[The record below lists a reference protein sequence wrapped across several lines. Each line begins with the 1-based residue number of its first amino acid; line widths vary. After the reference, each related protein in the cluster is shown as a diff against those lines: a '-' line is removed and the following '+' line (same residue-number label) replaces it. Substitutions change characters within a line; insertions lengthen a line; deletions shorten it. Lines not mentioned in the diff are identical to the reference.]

1 MMDRYTRLQ
10 TVGIYA
16 AMAVFLTFILLPFF
30 HPSQIPGPQV
40 MATLDLNQISKS
52 FGPAQVLYDIDL
64 AIRDKE
70 FVVFV
75 GPSGCGKS
83 TLLRI
88 IAGPEE
94 PTTGK
99 IVIQGRDVSAAHP
112 VDRGIAMVFQSY
124 ALYPHL
130 SVFENIAFPLRVQ
143 KRPEPE
149 LKDRVGRAAEILQ
162 LTDKLILKPGQLSGG
177 QRQRVAIGRSIV
189 RNPKVFL
196 FDEPLS
202 NLDAALRADMRVEL
216 SQLHRALNA
225 TMVYVT
231 HDQVEAMTM
240 ADRIV
245 VLNAGRVEQFGTP
258 LELYHHPATKFVA
271 SFIGQPNMN
280 FVPAT
285 VVSTDTNSV
294 TAHLAGGATLSL
306 PVDCSTVTEGEKIE
320 VGIRPENVSLSG
332 AGDLRMSVRVL
343 ERLGGTSISYGTIAG
358 TDIKFCAALS
368 GDAAL
373 REGDV
378 SELSVHPSDCHAFGS
393 DGRVLRRYRAPAPA
407 A

>member
-1 MMDRYTRLQ
+1 MER
-10 TVGIYA
+10 
-16 AMAVFLTFILLPFF
+16 
-30 HPSQIPGPQV
+30 H
-40 MATLDLNQISKS
+40 MATLDLQNITKS
-52 FGPAQVLYDIDL
+52 FGSAHVLHGIDL

-88 IAGPEE
+88 IAGLEE
-94 PTTGK
+94 ASSGR
-99 IVIQGRDVSAAHP
+99 IVIGGQDVSREAP

-130 SVFENIAFPLRVQ
+130 TVFENIAFPLRVA
-143 KRPEPE
+143 RLAEPE
-149 LKDRVGRAAEILQ
+149 VVAKVGRAADILQ
-162 LTDKLILKPGQLSGG
+162 LTDKLQLKPGQLSGG

-202 NLDAALRADMRVEL
+202 NLDAALRGDMRVEL
-216 SQLHRALNA
+216 SQLHRDLAA

-240 ADRIV
+240 AHRIV

-258 LELYHHPATKFVA
+258 MELYHHPATRFVA
-271 SFIGQPNMN
+271 TFIGQPNMN
-280 FVPAT
+280 LLPAKVLGADAQGLT
-285 VVSTDTNSV
+285 VEF
-294 TAHLAGGATLSL
+294 HGGHRMTL
-306 PVDCSTVTEGEKIE
+306 PVDTASAKVGDMVE
-320 VGIRPENVSLSG
+320 VGIRPENARLGTGLS
-332 AGDLRMSVRVL
+332 MKVRVL
-343 ERLGGTSISYGTIAG
+343 ERLGGVAITYGLMADG
-358 TDIKFCAALS
+358 QRFCAALP
-368 GDAAL
+368 GDTQVA
-373 REGDV
+373 EGQTIGIEVTPADAHV
-378 SELSVHPSDCHAFGS
+378 FDAT
-393 DGRVLRRYRAPAPA
+393 GRVMQRRKAPGMA